1 MAISLSGIR
10 QSLSVLRQRRRGPDY
25 DPRVGTNFG
34 DGTNLAPGGLV
45 ATSGFHVVRAAESRA
60 TATEWVRLRPFRIA
74 PTIVVIISLLLAA
87 KYPTPRIA
95 IVGVAYGLS
104 FLYQLREAA
113 RARRTGVDER
123 SLFLSH
129 LMLLMLHAVIIGATG
144 GMHSPL
150 WPGLLGNSL
159 GTLNIFGKSRES
171 TITIFYTCA
180 LTLVLAVLPQSI
192 EGPPVAAPF
201 HTALA
206 AWAILFTLFLLR
218 TSSFALGDAFRRTE
232 ATLDKMREDVIAAAT
247 ERTRSLEGIGSKV
260 AHELKN
266 PLSAIKGLVQLL
278 ARGASDDKSRE
289 RLGVICSEVTRMEG
303 ILRDYLSF
311 SRPLEDLKLQPVD
324 LGALADDVC
333 SVLEARAEVAGV
345 SLQRTGG
352 PARAFGDPRRLKEAL
367 LNLVSNALEATPRLG
382 EVEVTITAGGAEEDV
397 RIEIRDTGK
406 GMSAEELG
414 RVGTPFFTTREGG
427 TGLGVVLA
435 RAVIEQHGGAV
446 TYASDAGR
454 GTRVL
459 VRLPARPTSSP
470 PDELPSAAPQ
480 EAHAHG

>member
-1 MAISLSGIR
+1 MR
-10 QSLSVLRQRRRGPDY
+10 DY
-25 DPRVGTNFG
+25 DPRVQANFG
-34 DGTNLAPGGLV
+34 DGTNLAPGQPV
-45 ATSGFHVVRAAESRA
+45 ASTGFHVVRAAETRA

-74 PTIVVIISLLLAA
+74 PTIVVVISLLLVA
-87 KYPTPRIA
+87 KYPTPRVVV
-95 IVGVAYGLS
+95 VGVAYGLS
-104 FLYQLREAA
+104 FVYQLIESS
-113 RARRTGVDER
+113 RARRAGVDER
-123 SLFLSH
+123 SLFVSH
-129 LMLLMLHAVIIGATG
+129 LVLLALHAAVVGATG

-171 TITIFYTCA
+171 TITILYTCA
-180 LTLVLAVLPQSI
+180 LTLILAALPQAI
-192 EGPPVAAPF
+192 EGPPVAAPY
-201 HTALA
+201 HSVLA
-206 AWAILFTLFLLR
+206 AWAVLFTLFLLR

-232 ATLDKMREDVIAAAT
+232 ATLDRMREDVIAAAT
-247 ERTRSLEGIGSKV
+247 ERAKSLESIGSKV

-278 ARGASDDKSRE
+278 KRGASEEKSRE

-311 SRPLEDLKLQPVD
+311 SRPLEDLKRQPVE

-333 SVLEARAEVAGV
+333 SVLEARAEVAGIA
-345 SLQRTGG
+345 LLRTGG
-352 PARAFGDPRRLKEAL
+352 PARVVGDPRRLKEAL
-367 LNLVSNALEATPRLG
+367 LNFVSNALEATPRLG
-382 EVEVTITAGGAEEDV
+382 EVEVEVTAGGDDEDA

-406 GMSAEELG
+406 GMSAEELA
-414 RVGTPFFTTREGG
+414 RVGTPFFTTRDGG

-446 TYASDAGR
+446 AYTSDAGR

-459 VRLPARPTSSP
+459 VRLPAKPVSSP
-470 PDELPSAAPQ
+470 PGDLLSAAPQ
-480 EAHAHG
+480 HGEARAHG

>member
-1 MAISLSGIR
+1 MIH
-10 QSLSVLRQRRRGPDY
+10 
-25 DPRVGTNFG
+25 RVEPNFD
-34 DGTNLAPGGLV
+34 DGTNLAAQSLV
-45 ATSGFHVVRAAESRA
+45 ATSGFHVVRAAETRA
-60 TATEWVRLRPFRIA
+60 TATEWVRLKPLRIA
-74 PTIVVIISLLLAA
+74 PSIIVVNGLLLAA
-87 KYPTPRIA
+87 SYPRQRVGV
-95 IVGVAYGLS
+95 VGVAYALM
-104 FLYQLREAA
+104 FLHQLMEAA
-113 RARRTGVDER
+113 RARRSGIDER
-123 SLFLSH
+123 SLFVSH
-129 LMLLMLHAVIIGATG
+129 LILLTMHAVIIGVTG

-150 WPGLLGNSL
+150 WPGLFGNCM

-171 TITIFYTCA
+171 AITVAYTSA
-180 LTLVLAVLPQSI
+180 LTLILALLPDALR
-192 EGPPVAAPF
+192 GPAVAAPF

-206 AWAILFTLFLLR
+206 TWTILFTLLLLR

-232 ATLDKMREDVIAAAT
+232 ATLDKMREDVITAAT
-247 ERTRSLEGIGSKV
+247 ERTRSLEGITSKV

-278 ARGASDDKSRE
+278 ARGASDEKSRE

-311 SRPLEDLKLQPVD
+311 SRPLEDLKPQPVE

-333 SVLEARAEVAGV
+333 SVLEARAEVAGI

-352 PARAFGDPRRLKEAL
+352 PARVDGDPRRLKEAL
-367 LNLVSNALEATPRLG
+367 LNFVSNALEATPRLG
-382 EVEVTITAGGAEEDV
+382 TVEIAVVGCVGEQDA

-406 GMSAEELG
+406 GMGAEELA

-454 GTRVL
+454 GTRVTL
-459 VRLPARPTSSP
+459 RLPARPASAP
-470 PDELPSAAPQ
+470 PDTPRPVLES
-480 EAHAHG
+480 EARAHG

>member
-1 MAISLSGIR
+1 VIQRTAIR
-10 QSLSVLRQRRRGPDY
+10 QALSVLRQPPRTRDY
-25 DPRVGTNFG
+25 DRRVEANFG
-34 DGTNLAPGGLV
+34 DGTNLAPGRLV
-45 ATSGFHVVRAAESRA
+45 ATTGFHVVRAAESRA
-60 TATEWVRLRPFRIA
+60 TATEWVRIRPFRIA
-74 PTIVVIISLLLAA
+74 PTIVVIIGLLLAA

-95 IVGVAYGLS
+95 VVGVAYGLS
-104 FLYQLREAA
+104 FVYQLIEAA

-129 LMLLMLHAVIIGATG
+129 LVLLALHAVIIGATG

-171 TITIFYTCA
+171 TITILYTCA
-180 LTLVLAVLPQSI
+180 LTLILAVLPQSF
-192 EGPPVAAPF
+192 EGPAIAAPF

-232 ATLDKMREDVIAAAT
+232 ATLDRMREDVIAAAT
-247 ERTRSLEGIGSKV
+247 ER
-260 AHELKN
+260 
-266 PLSAIKGLVQLL
+266 
-278 ARGASDDKSRE
+278 
-289 RLGVICSEVTRMEG
+289 
-303 ILRDYLSF
+303 
-311 SRPLEDLKLQPVD
+311 
-324 LGALADDVC
+324 
-333 SVLEARAEVAGV
+333 
-345 SLQRTGG
+345 
-352 PARAFGDPRRLKEAL
+352 
-367 LNLVSNALEATPRLG
+367 RLG
-382 EVEVTITAGGAEEDV
+382 EVEVTIAAGGEDEDA

-406 GMSAEELG
+406 GMSTEDLA

-446 TYASDAGR
+446 VYTSDAGR

-459 VRLPARPTSSP
+459 VRLPAKPASSP
-470 PDELPSAAPQ
+470 PGDLPLAAP
-480 EAHAHG
+480 EREVHAHG

>member
-1 MAISLSGIR
+1 M
-10 QSLSVLRQRRRGPDY
+10 SVLRQPPAARVY
-25 DPRVGTNFG
+25 DPRVAANFD
-34 DGTNLAPGGLV
+34 DGTNLAPVPVV
-45 ATSGFHVVRAAESRA
+45 ATSGFHVVRAAETRA
-60 TATEWVRLRPFRIA
+60 TATEWVRLRPYRIA
-74 PTIVVIISLLLAA
+74 PSIVVVIGVLFAA
-87 KYPTPRIA
+87 GYPAPRIA
-95 IVGVAYGLS
+95 VVGVAYGLS
-104 FLYQLREAA
+104 FVYQLREAA
-113 RARRTGVDER
+113 RARRSGIDER
-123 SLFLSH
+123 SLFVSH
-129 LMLLMLHAVIIGATG
+129 LILLTMHAVLIGATG
-144 GMHSPL
+144 GMRSPL

-171 TITIFYTCA
+171 TVTILFTCG
-180 LTLVLAVLPQSI
+180 LTIVLALLPEAI
-192 EGPPVAAPF
+192 RGPAIAGPF

-206 AWAILFTLFLLR
+206 AWTILFTLFLLR
-218 TSSFALGDAFRRTE
+218 TSAFALGDAFRRTE
-232 ATLDKMREDVIAAAT
+232 VTLDKMREDVIVAAT
-247 ERTRSLEGIGSKV
+247 ERAKSLEGIGSKV

-278 ARGASDDKSRE
+278 KRGAADEKSRE

-311 SRPLEDLKLQPVD
+311 SRPLEELKPQPVE

-333 SVLEARAEVAGV
+333 SVLEARAEVAGI
-345 SLQRTGG
+345 SLTRTGG
-352 PARAFGDPRRLKEAL
+352 AARVLGDPRRLKEAL

-382 EVEVTITAGGAEEDV
+382 EVEIAIVAGVGDQDP

-406 GMSAEELG
+406 GMSAEELA

-435 RAVIEQHGGAV
+435 RAVVAQHGGAV

-454 GTRVL
+454 GTRVT
-459 VRLPARPTSSP
+459 VQLPARPRSAPPESP
-470 PDELPSAAPQ
+470 PS